1 MGVRNSPSY
10 KNAIGLLEDPEW
22 SFSADG
28 IQYQG
33 NVVDGWDYQTNL
45 QIEVETKEG
54 LLSEIVELCSLPTS
68 TELEAFIKWDSSVGL
83 TTGVSIAEPLSDS
96 KQTFIGHPDS
106 FQIGGKL
113 HAHLVVVIAKSFS
126 AESVLVPSSKGMVLW
141 ESEKYT
147 IELEGT
153 QPSVPVTPWDFINDY
168 LLHDKAAWA
177 IRWNEASN
185 YSLHASGA
193 IQILI
198 NTSYK
203 ESYDILRDSLNSN
216 KPEKDPLIKILI
228 WDYTLQLLNKA
239 ITDDTFEIGDW
250 EEESIGSVIELAWKT
265 IFPERSVDDIR
276 QAMNVN
282 PERFHSHIHGARQFV
297 TAFGGRINLN
307 D

>member
-1 MGVRNSPSY
+1 M
-10 KNAIGLLEDPEW
+10 GLLKAPEW

-28 IQYQG
+28 IQYEG
-33 NVVDGWDYQTNL
+33 NVVDGWDYQTIL
-45 QIEVETKEG
+45 QVEAETKEG
-54 LLSEIVELCSLPTS
+54 LLSEIIELCSLPAS
-68 TELEAFIKWDSSVGL
+68 TELKAFIKWDSSVGL

-96 KQTFIGHPDS
+96 KQTFLCYPDS

-113 HAHLVVVIAKSFS
+113 HAHLVVVIAESFS
-126 AESVLVPSSKGMVLW
+126 AESTLVPSTKGMVLW
-141 ESEKYT
+141 KSEKFT

-153 QPSVPVTPWDFINDY
+153 QPSVPVTPWDFTNDY

-177 IRWNEASN
+177 IRWNTNSD
-185 YSLHASGA
+185 YHYHASGA

-239 ITDDTFEIGDW
+239 LTDDTYVIGDW

-265 IFPERSVDDIR
+265 IFLDRSVDDIR
-276 QAMNVN
+276 QAMNVH
-282 PERFHSHIHGARQFV
+282 PDRFHSSIHGARQFV
-297 TAFGGRINLN
+297 SAFGRGVNFS